1 MQEFDI
7 VKAIILSG
15 GMGKRLKPLTD
26 YVPKSLVPIDNTP
39 IIDWQIKYFKK
50 FGIKDIIICTGHLS
64 KTLISHLESKNFGI
78 KIHYSDESTPLGTGG
93 AIRKALKEIEDDDF
107 FVINGDVITN
117 IDLNKLKSHSNS
129 VAVIPLRT
137 AYGVV
142 HVSGEKIEKFEEKP
156 EIFNHWMNAGIY
168 YLNKDTMKH
177 MPKNGNVETTTFPAL
192 AIKGKLYAVKF
203 INVFWNSIDSH
214 KDIDECVAGMRR
226 TKHEKFLSK

>member
-1 MQEFDI
+1 M
-7 VKAIILSG
+7 KAIILSG

-26 YVPKSLVPIDNTP
+26 YVPKSLVPIGNVP

-50 FGIKDIIICTGHLS
+50 FGIKDIIVCTGHLS
-64 KTLISHLESKNFGI
+64 KTLTSYLESKNFGI
-78 KIHYSDESTPLGTGG
+78 RIQYSNEDIPLGTGG
-93 AIRKALKEIEDDDF
+93 AIRKALKYVDDDNF

-117 IDLNKLKSHSNS
+117 IDLEKLKKYQNS
-129 VAVIPLRT
+129 IAVIPLRT

-168 YLNKDTMKH
+168 YLNKEITRH
-177 MPKNGNVETTTFPAL
+177 LPKKGNIETTAFPTL
-192 AIKGKLYAVKF
+192 AKKGKLHVVKF
-203 INVFWNSIDSH
+203 IDVFWNSVDSH
-214 KDIDECVAGMRR
+214 KDIDECVASMKR